1 MAKNKKGISADSIK
15 SGLDTAIDITVK
27 VGQILAA
34 AATVITAA
42 KNLKEANDGRATIG
56 NQRN

>member
-27 VGQILAA
+27 AGQILVA

-42 KNLKEANDGRATIG
+42 KNLKGG
-56 NQRN
+56 K